1 MLDKIDFSKILTGK
15 TLKEKFPLPTLE
27 GVVSKRL
34 RQSQSDYPLRLLGTG
49 EGGEKYV
56 SEEERSANFHII
68 GAPGEGKSKFL
79 EYNIRKDID
88 AGLGLCLLDPS
99 EGGDTANNILKYCA
113 SIGHEK
119 VILID
124 PSQPRFA
131 KLAPLNPK
139 AVKRSVAGVV
149 EALGIL
155 FDLKSTATPRIKRYL
170 TALLRLLAVRGLTL
184 AETRYFSD
192 YYRDINIRKDILG
205 NDRDSSTIRNLFRS
219 EHKFDTFF
227 SSSVNQ
233 LDSLWQEPMISMLA
247 NKEGINF
254 IEAVSKGWV
263 ILVNLSPYRLTE
275 DESRLLGVLVISQ
288 IIQAVD
294 VLVNSNWKG
303 VYYLYIDEAGRFAT
317 PQIDTLLSYKRKS
330 GLRLVLAHHFNEQF
344 EDKKVFNSIVNNARI
359 KLMFDTP
366 NPENRLFAM
375 KAMGFGGDIT
385 PSMAAYAYQNL
396 PRQYA
401 ILRKNKETPLKVR
414 VPNVPEV
421 KISKEKFQTYVD
433 NLLEAPWYGTSTPR
447 SNPVHSQPR
456 EAHDGDSNSKSPI
469 SARLTEDRLRPSD
482 KAAPKAPR
490 PGAFNVSKLR
500 QTPPQSD
507 RDGVDDSEA

>member
-1 MLDKIDFSKILTGK
+1 MSDFDPFKLITGQ
-15 TLKEKFPLPTLE
+15 TLE
-27 GVVSKRL
+27 EFTKLPSFEEIEKQHIAQL
-34 RQSQSDYPLRLLGTG
+34 SSNYPLRLLGR
-49 EGGEKYV
+49 GEKDV
-56 SEEERSANFHII
+56 FITEEERSANFHIL

-99 EGGDTANNILKYCA
+99 EKGDTAQNVLKYCA

-124 PSQPRFA
+124 PSLDRFP

-155 FDLKSTATPRIKRYL
+155 FDMKSTATPRIKRYL
-170 TALLRLLAVRGLTL
+170 TALLRLLTSQGLTL

-192 YYRDINIRKDILG
+192 YYRHKREREAILG
-205 NDRDSSTIRNLFRS
+205 YDPDSATISNLFKS
-219 EHKFDTFF
+219 EYKFDTFF

-233 LDSLWQEPMISMLA
+233 LDALWQEPLISILG

-294 VLVNSNWKG
+294 VLVNRNWKG

-344 EDKKVFNSIVNNARI
+344 EDRKVFNSIVNNARI

-366 NPENRLFAM
+366 NPDNRLFAM

-385 PSMAAYAYQNL
+385 PSMAAFAYQNL
-396 PRQYA
+396 PKQYA
-401 ILRKNKETPLKVR
+401 ILKKNKETPLR
-414 VPNVPEV
+414 IRIPDLPEV
-421 KISKEKFQTYVD
+421 NISDQALKEFTD
-433 NLLEAPWYGTSTPR
+433 RILTSPWYGNSKPPQK
-447 SNPVHSQPR
+447 NPVSPR
-456 EAHDGDSNSKSPI
+456 PGEAHDVPATRTAPLSG
-469 SARLTEDRLRPSD
+469 RTD
-482 KAAPKAPR
+482 KDDVRESSEKPKQAPKRKP
-490 PGAFNVSKLR
+490 FKI
-500 QTPPQSD
+500 
-507 RDGVDDSEA
+507 

>member
-1 MLDKIDFSKILTGK
+1 
-15 TLKEKFPLPTLE
+15 
-27 GVVSKRL
+27 
-34 RQSQSDYPLRLLGTG
+34 LLGKGGNG
-49 EGGEKYV
+49 EAYV

-99 EGGDTANNILKYCA
+99 EGGDTAQNILKYCA

-124 PSQPRFA
+124 PSLDKFP
-131 KLAPLNPK
+131 KLAPLNPD

-155 FDLKSTATPRIKRYL
+155 FDVKSTSTPRIKRYL
-170 TALLRLLAVRGLTL
+170 TALLRLLAKRKLTL
-184 AETRYFSD
+184 AETKYFSD
-192 YYRDINIRKDILG
+192 YYRDTAIRKDILG
-205 NDRDSSTIRNLFRS
+205 TDRDSSTIRNLFRS

-227 SSSVNQ
+227 SSSINQ
-233 LDSLWQEPMISMLA
+233 LDSLWQEPLISMLS
-247 NKEGINF
+247 NKKGINF
-254 IEAVSKGWV
+254 LEAVSKGWV

-294 VLVNSNWKG
+294 VLVNKKPNAWKG

-375 KAMGFGGDIT
+375 KAMGYGGDIT
-385 PSMAAYAYQNL
+385 PTMAAFANQNL
-396 PRQYA
+396 PKQYA
-401 ILRKNKETPLKVR
+401 ILKKNKETPVR
-414 VPNVPEV
+414 IRIPDVPEV
-421 KISKEKFQTYVD
+421 KISKEDFKAYVD
-433 NLLEAPWYGTSTPR
+433 NLLTAKWYGTNTRPPKKNPSSPR
-447 SNPVHSQPR
+447 PG
-456 EAHDGDSNSKSPI
+456 EAHDVPPVS
-469 SARLTEDRLRPSD
+469 T
-482 KAAPKAPR
+482 AP
-490 PGAFNVSKLR
+490 L
-500 QTPPQSD
+500 SD
-507 RDGVDDSEA
+507 RTDSDDIRESEQATKPPPKRRPIKI